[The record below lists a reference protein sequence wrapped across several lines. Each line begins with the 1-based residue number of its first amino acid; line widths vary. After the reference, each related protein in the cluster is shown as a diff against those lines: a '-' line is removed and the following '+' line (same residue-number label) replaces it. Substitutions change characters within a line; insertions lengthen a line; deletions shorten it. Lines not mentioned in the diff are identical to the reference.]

1 MNVMK
6 PYATRCGMQGRFDP
20 MRWFTEILKH
30 SAWLSLALVLTGC
43 SYIASLFPDK
53 QKQYQYTTEIPALEV
68 PPDLSISTVTGARWK
83 NPDGST
89 SGGPRLPASAEP
101 AESADT
107 SGDDSENKVTLAQ
120 NTEDVPLIELVMPFT
135 DAWNDVG
142 RALGRMKIEISDRNR
157 QDGVYYVYYGG
168 PKEKYQDKGVWD
180 DISSLFSGSPEGA
193 QEYRVKL
200 EEHKTAKR
208 VMTDVFLFDSDGQP
222 VRQGAP
228 LDLLKQLHQEL
239 QKMAATG
246 KHGTGEMSDDESG
259 SGS

>member
-1 MNVMK
+1 M
-6 PYATRCGMQGRFDP
+6 RRFH
-20 MRWFTEILKH
+20 MIVRLFG
-30 SAWLSLALVLTGC
+30 WLALALVLTGC

-89 SGGPRLPASAEP
+89 SGGPRAPAAS
-101 AESADT
+101 ESAD
-107 SGDDSENKVTLAQ
+107 SAEAPGDDSENKITLAQ
-120 NTEDVPLIELVMPFT
+120 NTEDVPLIELVAPFT

-157 QDGVYYVYYGG
+157 EDGVYYVYYGG

-180 DISSLFSGSPEGA
+180 DITSLFSGGPEGA

-208 VMTDVFLFDSDGQP
+208 VMTDVFLYDSDGQP
-222 VRQGAP
+222 VRQGPP

-239 QKMAATG
+239 QKMAASG
-246 KHGTGEMSDDESG
+246 KGGGEAAEDEGG

>member
-1 MNVMK
+1 MHRSNMI
-6 PYATRCGMQGRFDP
+6 AR
-20 MRWFTEILKH
+20 L
-30 SAWLSLALVLTGC
+30 LVLLGFGFVLAGC

-89 SGGPRLPASAEP
+89 SGGPRATATS
-101 AESADT
+101 ESADAGEAA
-107 SGDDSENKVTLAQ
+107 GDDAENKITLAQ

-142 RALGRMKIEISDRNR
+142 RALGRMKVEISDRNR
-157 QDGVYYVYYGG
+157 EDGVYYVYYGG

-180 DISSLFSGSPEGA
+180 DISSLFTGGPEGA

-208 VMTDVFLFDSDGQP
+208 VMTDVFLFDSEGQP
-222 VRQGAP
+222 VRQGQP

-239 QKMAATG
+239 QKMAASG
-246 KHGTGEMSDDESG
+246 KGRAGGASEDEGG

>member
-1 MNVMK
+1 MYRSNMIV
-6 PYATRCGMQGRFDP
+6 R
-20 MRWFTEILKH
+20 LL
-30 SAWLSLALVLTGC
+30 AWLGLGFMLTGC

-89 SGGPRLPASAEP
+89 SGGPRAAATATSSEV
-101 AESADT
+101 ADAGDAT
-107 SGDDSENKVTLAQ
+107 GDDGENKITLAQ

-142 RALGRMKIEISDRNR
+142 RALGRMKVEVSDRNR
-157 QDGVYYVYYGG
+157 EDGVYYVYYGG

-180 DISSLFSGSPEGA
+180 DISSLFTGGPEGS

-222 VRQGAP
+222 VRQGQP

-246 KHGTGEMSDDESG
+246 KGRTDETSEDESG